1 SLDGYDVVE
10 TIAAQRWV
18 ANGEVGMVG
27 ISFPGITQLFVARTR
42 PPHLAAITPLSVL
55 DETDA
60 TLYPGGIFND
70 GFALG
75 WAKDR
80 RADARPSTASG
91 GGQEWASKRIKDG
104 DTTCKANQKL
114 RLQATDVMK
123 MVGANSYNL
132 GAATDALSPA
142 SFVHDIDVPVFLAGS
157 WQ

>member
-1 SLDGYDVVE
+1 
-10 TIAAQRWV
+10 
-18 ANGEVGMVG
+18 
-27 ISFPGITQLFVARTR
+27 
-42 PPHLAAITPLSVL
+42 PLSVL

-60 TLYPGGIFND
+60 TLYPGGIFNN

-80 RADARPSTASG
+80 QADARPSTASG

-114 RLQATDVMK
+114 RLQAVNVIDKVHDN
-123 MVGANSYNL
+123 AYNR

-142 SFVHDIDVPVFLAGS
+142 SFVHEIDVPVFIAGA
-157 WQ
+157 WQDQETGSHFANMLDDFSPDIPLKATVMNGLHQDSLGPAVLSRWVE